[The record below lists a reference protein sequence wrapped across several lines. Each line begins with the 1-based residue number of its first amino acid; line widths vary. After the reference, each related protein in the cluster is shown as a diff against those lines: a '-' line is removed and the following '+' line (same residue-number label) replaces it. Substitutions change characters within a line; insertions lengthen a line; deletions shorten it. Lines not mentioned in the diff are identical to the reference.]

1 MVETG
6 EDDGEFRACLEFIR
20 ELTPELLAR
29 VDQENQLL
37 LFALSQVR
45 EMREHCVVTCT
56 IVKGIGGWGG
66 VVCDTERSALWST
79 RG

>member
-6 EDDGEFRACLEFIR
+6 EDDGEFRACLEFIS

-45 EMREHCVVTCT
+45 EMREHFVITCT
-56 IVKGIGGWGG
+56 NVKRGC
-66 VVCDTERSALWST
+66 VVCDTERTALWNT